1 MFVLRFVWWAGKWS
15 FATVFF
21 LAVMGAAGIYVFYRS
36 VEGGAQVVVPAIT
49 GMPMVEAYNL
59 LIEKG
64 LEIGEVNEMAND
76 AVPRNH
82 VVAQRPAAGQVVRE
96 GRKVFPTISVGP
108 ELREA
113 PSFVGMT
120 IDEAREA
127 VSRMGGFQLG
137 AQIAHIP
144 HDAPYDTVIGQD
156 PAPGHRVNRS
166 AQIHLL
172 ASSGRNGR
180 MMQMPDLQGMTRAEV
195 ERTLARLELD
205 AAPFRVQRADAPL
218 DEVLR
223 QDPPPGKPVSEGD
236 TVRYWINTDEPM
248 PDAWQEAS
256 FTYTV
261 PETWTEQEVR
271 VDVIN
276 SAGARWTLFPRPE
289 NYVNGQPP
297 RFSSGQRLPVS
308 FSFQNEATVEVYL
321 GGELVRS
328 YYYAGDAEPVVTRY
342 DAAEGE

>member
-1 MFVLRFVWWAGKWS
+1 
-15 FATVFF
+15 
-21 LAVMGAAGIYVFYRS
+21 
-36 VEGGAQVVVPAIT
+36 
-49 GMPMVEAYNL
+49 
-59 LIEKG
+59 
-64 LEIGEVNEMAND
+64 
-76 AVPRNH
+76 
-82 VVAQRPAAGQVVRE
+82 
-96 GRKVFPTISVGP
+96 
-108 ELREA
+108 
-113 PSFVGMT
+113 MT